1 MDNMKHLIRTMPLLL
16 LISML
21 GCGKPPACEEPA
33 FTTSIVDVDKLD
45 YIIPLGNLN
54 PPGHTLPTRHMYF
67 WVTEPTDLLAP
78 ARIRVTNL
86 HIFTGKGDYEIG
98 FEACDGINGY
108 FIHLDT
114 LSPRLEPRISFDD
127 CAGDLCF
134 VDLDVWFDEGEFLGQ
149 VGINGL
155 SFDLGIIDDRVQNE
169 FVSQQRYGD
178 YLVHAACGL
187 DYFSEEIE
195 SQYYSKLSRTGE
207 PRCGTIAQDAP
218 GTLQGNWFYTQGSAA
233 YSSQTYNQELAFVHH
248 AENTSRGVISIGG
261 TLIDANT
268 WHFDPRHEG
277 LIDREPSEVVP
288 GAIYCYGRE
297 GWDNERI
304 IVEMLDTM
312 TIRIEYQE
320 KHCGEAFI
328 FQNPMTYYR

>member
-1 MDNMKHLIRTMPLLL
+1 
-16 LISML
+16 ML
-21 GCGKPPACEEPA
+21 GCAKPAPCKEPT
-33 FTTSIVDVDKLD
+33 FTTSIVDIDKLD
-45 YIIPLGNLN
+45 YILPLGNLN

-98 FEACDGINGY
+98 FEVCSGISGY

-114 LSPRLEPRISFDD
+114 LSPRLESKINYDD
-127 CAGDLCF
+127 CAGDMCF
-134 VDLDVWFDEGEFLGQ
+134 VELDMWFDEGEFLGQ
-149 VGINGL
+149 VGIHGL
-155 SFDLGIIDDRVQNE
+155 SFDLGMIDDSVQNE
-169 FVSQQRYGD
+169 FVSPQRYGD

-187 DYFSEEIE
+187 NYFSEEIKTH
-195 SQYYSKLSRTGE
+195 YFNKLRRVGE
-207 PRCGTIAQDAP
+207 PQCGTIAQDVP

-233 YSSQTYNQELAFVHH
+233 YSFETYDQELAFVHH

-268 WHFDPRHEG
+268 WHFDPQHEG
-277 LIDREPSEVVP
+277 FTDREPSEVVP
-288 GAIYCYGRE
+288 GAIYCFGRG

-304 IVEMLDTM
+304 IVEMIDTK
-312 TIRIEYQE
+312 TIRLEYQE
-320 KHCGEAFI
+320 KSCTEAFV

>member
-1 MDNMKHLIRTMPLLL
+1 MKYLMRTVSIFLLL
-16 LISML
+16 SIL
-21 GCGKPPACEEPA
+21 GCEKPMRCEEPLFA
-33 FTTSIVDVDKLD
+33 TSIVDIDKLD

-86 HIFTGKGDYEIG
+86 HIFIGKGDYEIG
-98 FEACDGINGY
+98 FEACSGVNGY

-114 LSPRLEPRISFDD
+114 LSSRLESEIGYDD

-134 VDLDVWFDEGEFLGQ
+134 VELDMWFDEGELLGQ

-155 SFDLGIIDDRVQNE
+155 SFDLGMIDERVQNE

-178 YLVHAACGL
+178 YLVNAACGL
-187 DYFSEEIE
+187 DYFSEEITAP
-195 SQYYSKLSRTGE
+195 YYSKLRGTDE
-207 PRCGTIAQDAP
+207 HRCGTIAQDVP
-218 GTLQGNWFYTQGSAA
+218 GTLQGNWFFSQGTTA
-233 YSSQTYNQELAFVHH
+233 YSSETYNQELAFVHH
-248 AENTSRGVISIGG
+248 PENPSKGVISIGG
-261 TLIDANT
+261 SLIEANT

-277 LIDREPSEVVP
+277 FIDREPSEVVP
-288 GAIYCYGRE
+288 GAIYCYERE
-297 GWDNERI
+297 GWEGERI

-312 TIRIEYQE
+312 IMRIESQMQL
-320 KHCGEAFI
+320 CSEAYI